1 MSESR
6 AAIRYAKAILDLAVD
21 KKATGAVEKDMRSI
35 VATMS
40 DSRELRQMLSSPVI
54 SEATKK
60 ETLLMIFK
68 GSHAI
73 SEGLIGMLVDNKRV
87 SILNEVALKFIIL
100 NEQQKG
106 KDVAYVT
113 TAVPMDAAMEKK
125 VLKQVTA
132 LTGKEVTIENTIDDN
147 IIGGFVLRVGDLQY
161 DASIANKLNSL
172 KREFTNSL

>member
-21 KKATGAVEKDMRSI
+21 KKATDAVEKDMRSI
-35 VATMS
+35 VATIS
-40 DSRELRQMLSSPVI
+40 DSKELRQMLSSPVI
-54 SEATKK
+54 SGAIKK
-60 ETLLMIFK
+60 EVLLKIFK
-68 GSHAI
+68 GSNAI

-125 VLKQVTA
+125 ILKQ
-132 LTGKEVTIENTIDDN
+132 LTSITGNKVTIENTVDEN

-161 DASIANKLNSL
+161 DASIANKLNNL